1 MMDFEDAAV
10 RLARDQSKIRSRN
23 NNRSGIGISE
33 KAKRQAEYQK
43 KIQAR
48 QRAEREQK
56 KRNEAYQRK
65 YLHDCQR
72 LLKEK
77 SLASSSLNEERLF
90 LTPTSIYGDGDKL
103 SLPSS
108 VLETLSNNDE
118 SMSVDGG
125 NPWMFRIGIP
135 NPDYK
140 FPSSTLVQA
149 LKASPIDEDDDD
161 DDDMMDED
169 NDEEQYQE
177 QQMKPFLHELSQKYI
192 SYTHC
197 TVVEFT
203 QEEGNIGIPIRIAQA
218 LLNPKSR
225 HEGTT
230 TSSEIKIPTTIT
242 VDPASSSSDVTTT
255 SIVPSEDDS
264 KNKNKMQIEIE
275 STGIATNKEEEEEVE
290 VEVEVERT
298 PGHIAW
304 GAFEIPAV
312 QLEITML
319 QLPKGTGCT
328 LVPTE
333 EAVRNDFYSLKD
345 VKIVLEQSLIRTR
358 ATLTIGDVVSTWH
371 RGKKFDLNVTKVIP
385 SYFRGVTCINTD
397 IEVEIGETKINNA
410 AKDEGSNNNNNNKNS
425 QSKAT
430 NEETGFRLGT
440 GKKTTTSLLEEN
452 NNGEKE
458 AGALRTSVVNA
469 LPISLLPEEPS
480 IEKKDGVCTVQIRYS
495 GGNGKRRF
503 AIDTAKVKDLFVF
516 ASSLMNRDE
525 RSFQLVTRFPRR
537 ELSLIESNISDS
549 DNNSNSS
556 SQTGLAELTL
566 NQAGLQQG
574 QEMFMVED
582 L

>member
-23 NNRSGIGISE
+23 NNRGGIGISE

-48 QRAEREQK
+48 LREEREQK

-65 YLHDCQR
+65 YVHDCQR

-77 SLASSSLNEERLF
+77 SLASINERLF

-103 SLPSS
+103 SLPPS

-118 SMSVDGG
+118 SMSVNGG

-135 NPDYK
+135 NPNYK
-140 FPSSTLVQA
+140 FPSSILVQA
-149 LKASPIDEDDDD
+149 LEAPMNEEDD

-169 NDEEQYQE
+169 DDDDEEQYQE
-177 QQMKPFLHELSQKYI
+177 QQMKPFLQELSRKYI

-197 TVVEFT
+197 TVVEFS
-203 QEEGNIGIPIRIAQA
+203 QEEGNIGIPVRIAQA
-218 LLNPKSR
+218 LLDPENR
-225 HEGTT
+225 HDGRTT
-230 TSSEIKIPTTIT
+230 GSEIKIPTTIT

-255 SIVPSEDDS
+255 SIVASKDDS
-264 KNKNKMQIEIE
+264 EKEELMQVENT
-275 STGIATNKEEEEEVE
+275 SVATNKEEEEEV
-290 VEVEVERT
+290 VERT

-304 GAFEIPAV
+304 GAFEIPDV
-312 QLEITML
+312 QLEITMV

-333 EAVRNDFYSLKD
+333 EAVRNDFYGLKD

-371 RGKKFDLNVTKVIP
+371 RGKKFDLDVTKVIP

-397 IEVEIGETKINNA
+397 IEVEIGETKINNVSN
-410 AKDEGSNNNNNNKNS
+410 DEESNSNNDNNSKY
-425 QSKAT
+425 KAT

-440 GKKTTTSLLEEN
+440 GKKTTTSSLLKEDK
-452 NNGEKE
+452 GEKE
-458 AGALRTSVVNA
+458 AGALKQTSVNV
-469 LPISLLPEEPS
+469 LPISLLPEPP
-480 IEKKDGVCTVQIRYS
+480 IDKKDGVCTVQIRYS

-503 AIDTAKVKDLFVF
+503 SIDTATVKDLFAF

-525 RSFQLVTRFPRR
+525 RSFQLVTRYPRK
-537 ELSLIESNISDS
+537 ELHLIETNK
-549 DNNSNSS
+549 SNSS
-556 SQTGLAELTL
+556 SQTGMAELTL

-574 QEMFMVED
+574 QEMLMVED

>member
-1 MMDFEDAAV
+1 MDFEDAAV

-23 NNRSGIGISE
+23 NNRGGIGISE

-48 QRAEREQK
+48 LREEREQK

-77 SLASSSLNEERLF
+77 SLASINERLF

-103 SLPSS
+103 SLPPS

-118 SMSVDGG
+118 SMSVNGG

-135 NPDYK
+135 NPNYK

-149 LKASPIDEDDDD
+149 LEAPINEEED

-169 NDEEQYQE
+169 DDDDEEQYQE
-177 QQMKPFLHELSQKYI
+177 QQMKPFLQELNRKYI

-197 TVVEFT
+197 TVVEFS
-203 QEEGNIGIPIRIAQA
+203 QEEGNIGIPVRIAQA
-218 LLNPKSR
+218 LLDPKNR
-225 HEGTT
+225 HDGST

-242 VDPASSSSDVTTT
+242 VDPASSSSSSSSDVTN
-255 SIVPSEDDS
+255 SEKDEL
-264 KNKNKMQIEIE
+264 MQVEN
-275 STGIATNKEEEEEVE
+275 TGIATNKEEEEEE
-290 VEVEVERT
+290 VVERT

-304 GAFEIPAV
+304 GAFEIPDV
-312 QLEITML
+312 QLEITMV

-333 EAVRNDFYSLKD
+333 EAVRNDFYGLKD

-371 RGKKFDLNVTKVIP
+371 RGKKFDLDVTEVIP

-397 IEVEIGETKINNA
+397 IEVEIGETKINNV
-410 AKDEGSNNNNNNKNS
+410 AKNEESNSNNDNNSKY
-425 QSKAT
+425 KAT

-440 GKKTTTSLLEEN
+440 GKKTTTSSLLKEDK
-452 NNGEKE
+452 GEKE
-458 AGALRTSVVNA
+458 AGALKQTSVNI
-469 LPISLLPEEPS
+469 LPISLLPEPP
-480 IEKKDGVCTVQIRYS
+480 IDKKDGVCTVQIRYS

-503 AIDTAKVKDLFVF
+503 SIDTAKVKDLFAF

-525 RSFQLVTRFPRR
+525 RSFQLVTRYPRK
-537 ELSLIESNISDS
+537 ELHLIETNKSDS
-549 DNNSNSS
+549 DSKSNSRN
-556 SQTGLAELTL
+556 QTGMAELTL

-574 QEMFMVED
+574 QEMLMVED

>member
-23 NNRSGIGISE
+23 NNRGGIGISE
-33 KAKRQAEYQK
+33 KAKKQAEYQK

-48 QRAEREQK
+48 LRAEREQK
-56 KRNEAYQRK
+56 KRNEVYQRK

-77 SLASSSLNEERLF
+77 SLASINERLF

-103 SLPSS
+103 SLPPS

-118 SMSVDGG
+118 SMSADGG

-135 NPDYK
+135 NPNYK

-149 LKASPIDEDDDD
+149 LEAPINEDDHDDD

-169 NDEEQYQE
+169 DHDEEQYQE
-177 QQMKPFLHELSQKYI
+177 QQMKPFLQELSQKYI

-218 LLNPKSR
+218 LLDPKTR
-225 HEGTT
+225 HDGTT

-242 VDPASSSSDVTTT
+242 VDPASSSNVTTT
-255 SIVPSEDDS
+255 SIVPSKDDS
-264 KNKNKMQIEIE
+264 ENEEEMEMEME
-275 STGIATNKEEEEEVE
+275 STGIATNEEEEEEEV
-290 VEVEVERT
+290 VERT

-304 GAFEIPAV
+304 GAFEIPDV
-312 QLEITML
+312 QLEITMV

-333 EAVRNDFYSLKD
+333 EAVRNDFYGLKD

-371 RGKKFDLNVTKVIP
+371 RGKKFDLDVTKVIP

-410 AKDEGSNNNNNNKNS
+410 VKDEESNNNNKNS
-425 QSKAT
+425 QYKAT

-440 GKKTTTSLLEEN
+440 GKKTTTSLLEEK
-452 NNGEKE
+452 NGEKE
-458 AGALRTSVVNA
+458 AGAFNRTSVNA
-469 LPISLLPEEPS
+469 LPISLLPEPPIDE
-480 IEKKDGVCTVQIRYS
+480 KDGVCTVQIRYS

-503 AIDTAKVKDLFVF
+503 SIDTAKVRDLFAF

-525 RSFQLVTRFPRR
+525 RSFQLVTRFPRQ
-537 ELSLIESNISDS
+537 ELSLIETNISDS

-556 SQTGLAELTL
+556 SLTGMAELTL
-566 NQAGLQQG
+566 NQAGLQQE

>member
-1 MMDFEDAAV
+1 MDFEDAAV

-23 NNRSGIGISE
+23 NNRGGIGISE

-43 KIQAR
+43 KIQAQLR
-48 QRAEREQK
+48 EEREQK

-77 SLASSSLNEERLF
+77 SLASINERLF

-103 SLPSS
+103 SLPPS

-118 SMSVDGG
+118 SMSVNGG

-135 NPDYK
+135 NPNYK

-149 LKASPIDEDDDD
+149 LEAPINEED

-169 NDEEQYQE
+169 DDDEEQYQE
-177 QQMKPFLHELSQKYI
+177 QQMKPFLQELSRKYI

-197 TVVEFT
+197 TVVEFS
-203 QEEGNIGIPIRIAQA
+203 QEEGNIGIPVRIDQA
-218 LLNPKSR
+218 LLDPKNLHDGS
-225 HEGTT
+225 T

-242 VDPASSSSDVTTT
+242 VDPASSSSSSSSDVTN
-255 SIVPSEDDS
+255 SEKDEL
-264 KNKNKMQIEIE
+264 MQVEN
-275 STGIATNKEEEEEVE
+275 TGIATNKEEEEEV
-290 VEVEVERT
+290 VERT

-304 GAFEIPAV
+304 GAFEIPDV
-312 QLEITML
+312 QLEITMV

-333 EAVRNDFYSLKD
+333 EAVRNDFYGLKD

-371 RGKKFDLNVTKVIP
+371 RGKKFDLDVTKVIP

-397 IEVEIGETKINNA
+397 IEVEIGETKINNV
-410 AKDEGSNNNNNNKNS
+410 AKNEESNCNNDNNS

-440 GKKTTTSLLEEN
+440 GKKTTTSSLLKE

-458 AGALRTSVVNA
+458 AGALKQTSVNV
-469 LPISLLPEEPS
+469 LPISLLPEPP
-480 IEKKDGVCTVQIRYS
+480 IDKKDGVCTVQIRYS

-503 AIDTAKVKDLFVF
+503 SIDTAKVKDLFAF

-525 RSFQLVTRFPRR
+525 RSFQLVTRYPRK
-537 ELSLIESNISDS
+537 ELHLIETNKLDSDS
-549 DNNSNSS
+549 KSNSRN
-556 SQTGLAELTL
+556 QTGMAELTL

-574 QEMFMVED
+574 QEMLMVED

>member
-1 MMDFEDAAV
+1 MDFEDAAV

-23 NNRSGIGISE
+23 NNRGGIGISE

-48 QRAEREQK
+48 LREEREQK

-77 SLASSSLNEERLF
+77 SLASINERLF

-103 SLPSS
+103 SLPPS

-118 SMSVDGG
+118 SMSVNGG

-135 NPDYK
+135 NPNYK

-149 LKASPIDEDDDD
+149 LVAPINEEDD

-169 NDEEQYQE
+169 DDDEEQYQE
-177 QQMKPFLHELSQKYI
+177 QQMKPFLQELSRKYI

-197 TVVEFT
+197 TVVEFS
-203 QEEGNIGIPIRIAQA
+203 QEEGNIGIPVRIAQA
-218 LLNPKSR
+218 LLDPKNR
-225 HEGTT
+225 HDGST

-242 VDPASSSSDVTTT
+242 VDPASSSSSSDVTTT
-255 SIVPSEDDS
+255 SIVPSKDDLE
-264 KNKNKMQIEIE
+264 KDELMQVENT
-275 STGIATNKEEEEEVE
+275 SFATNKEEEV
-290 VEVEVERT
+290 VERT

-304 GAFEIPAV
+304 GAFEIPDV
-312 QLEITML
+312 QLEITMV

-333 EAVRNDFYSLKD
+333 EAVRNDFYGLKD

-371 RGKKFDLNVTKVIP
+371 RGKKFDLDVTKVIP

-397 IEVEIGETKINNA
+397 IEVEIGETKINNV
-410 AKDEGSNNNNNNKNS
+410 AKNEESNNNNSNNS

-440 GKKTTTSLLEEN
+440 GKKTTTSSLLKEDK
-452 NNGEKE
+452 GEKE
-458 AGALRTSVVNA
+458 AGALKQTSVNV
-469 LPISLLPEEPS
+469 LPISLLPEPP
-480 IEKKDGVCTVQIRYS
+480 IDKKDGVCTVQIRYS

-503 AIDTAKVKDLFVF
+503 SIDTAKVKDLFAF

-525 RSFQLVTRFPRR
+525 RSFQLVTRYPRK
-537 ELSLIESNISDS
+537 ELHLIETNKSDS
-549 DNNSNSS
+549 DNKSNSS
-556 SQTGLAELTL
+556 SQTGMAELTL

-574 QEMFMVED
+574 QEMLMVED

>member
-23 NNRSGIGISE
+23 NNRGGIGISE

-48 QRAEREQK
+48 LREEREQK

-77 SLASSSLNEERLF
+77 SLASINERLF

-103 SLPSS
+103 SLPPS

-118 SMSVDGG
+118 SMSVNGG

-135 NPDYK
+135 NPNYK

-149 LKASPIDEDDDD
+149 LEAPINEEED

-169 NDEEQYQE
+169 DDDEEQYQE
-177 QQMKPFLHELSQKYI
+177 QQMKPFLQELSRKYI

-197 TVVEFT
+197 TVVEFS
-203 QEEGNIGIPIRIAQA
+203 QEEGNIGIPVRIAQA
-218 LLNPKSR
+218 LLDPKNR
-225 HEGTT
+225 HDGST

-242 VDPASSSSDVTTT
+242 VDPASSSSSSDVTN
-255 SIVPSEDDS
+255 SEKDEL
-264 KNKNKMQIEIE
+264 MQVEN
-275 STGIATNKEEEEEVE
+275 TGIATNKEEEEEV
-290 VEVEVERT
+290 VERT

-304 GAFEIPAV
+304 GAFEIPDV
-312 QLEITML
+312 QLEITMV

-333 EAVRNDFYSLKD
+333 EAVRNDFYGLKD

-371 RGKKFDLNVTKVIP
+371 RGKKFDLDVTKVIP

-397 IEVEIGETKINNA
+397 IEVEIGETKINNVA
-410 AKDEGSNNNNNNKNS
+410 NDDEESNSNNDNNSKY
-425 QSKAT
+425 KAT

-440 GKKTTTSLLEEN
+440 GKKTTTSSLLKEDK
-452 NNGEKE
+452 GEKE
-458 AGALRTSVVNA
+458 AGALKQTSVNV
-469 LPISLLPEEPS
+469 LPISLLPEPP
-480 IEKKDGVCTVQIRYS
+480 IDKKDGVCTVQIRYS

-503 AIDTAKVKDLFVF
+503 SIDTAKVKDLFAF

-525 RSFQLVTRFPRR
+525 RSFQLVTRYPRK
-537 ELSLIESNISDS
+537 ELHLIETNKSDS
-549 DNNSNSS
+549 DNKSNSS
-556 SQTGLAELTL
+556 SQTGMAELTL

-574 QEMFMVED
+574 QEMLMVED

>member
-1 MMDFEDAAV
+1 MDFEDAAV

-23 NNRSGIGISE
+23 NNRGGIGISE

-48 QRAEREQK
+48 LREEREQK

-65 YLHDCQR
+65 YVHDCQR

-77 SLASSSLNEERLF
+77 SLASINERLF

-103 SLPSS
+103 SLPPS

-118 SMSVDGG
+118 SMMSVNGG

-135 NPDYK
+135 NPNYK

-149 LKASPIDEDDDD
+149 LEAPINEEED

-169 NDEEQYQE
+169 DDDEEQYQE
-177 QQMKPFLHELSQKYI
+177 QQMKPFLQELSRKYI

-197 TVVEFT
+197 TVVEFS
-203 QEEGNIGIPIRIAQA
+203 QEEGNIGIPVRIAQA
-218 LLNPKSR
+218 LLDPKNR
-225 HEGTT
+225 HDGST

-242 VDPASSSSDVTTT
+242 VDPASSSDVTNSEKEELMQVENT
-255 SIVPSEDDS
+255 SF
-264 KNKNKMQIEIE
+264 
-275 STGIATNKEEEEEVE
+275 ATNKEEEV
-290 VEVEVERT
+290 VERT

-304 GAFEIPAV
+304 GAFEIPDV
-312 QLEITML
+312 QLEITMV

-333 EAVRNDFYSLKD
+333 EAVRNDFYGLKD

-371 RGKKFDLNVTKVIP
+371 RGKKFDLDVTKVIP

-397 IEVEIGETKINNA
+397 IEVEIGETKINNV
-410 AKDEGSNNNNNNKNS
+410 AKNEESNSNNSNNS
-425 QSKAT
+425 ESKAT

-440 GKKTTTSLLEEN
+440 GKKTTTSSLLKE

-458 AGALRTSVVNA
+458 AGALKQTSVNV
-469 LPISLLPEEPS
+469 LPISLLPEPP
-480 IEKKDGVCTVQIRYS
+480 IDKKDGVCTVQIRYS

-503 AIDTAKVKDLFVF
+503 SIDTAKVKDLFAF

-525 RSFQLVTRFPRR
+525 RSFQLVTRYPRK
-537 ELSLIESNISDS
+537 ELHLIETNK
-549 DNNSNSS
+549 SNSS
-556 SQTGLAELTL
+556 SQTGMAELTL
-566 NQAGLQQG
+566 YQAGLQQG
-574 QEMFMVED
+574 QEMLMVED

>member
-23 NNRSGIGISE
+23 NNRGGIGISE

-48 QRAEREQK
+48 LREEREQK

-65 YLHDCQR
+65 YVHDCQR

-77 SLASSSLNEERLF
+77 SLASINERLF

-103 SLPSS
+103 SLPPS

-118 SMSVDGG
+118 SMSVNGG

-135 NPDYK
+135 NPNYK

-149 LKASPIDEDDDD
+149 LEAPINEEED

-169 NDEEQYQE
+169 DDDEEQYQE
-177 QQMKPFLHELSQKYI
+177 QQMKPFLQELSRKYI

-197 TVVEFT
+197 TVVEFS
-203 QEEGNIGIPIRIAQA
+203 QEEGNIGIPVRIAQA
-218 LLNPKSR
+218 LLDPKNR
-225 HEGTT
+225 HNGST

-242 VDPASSSSDVTTT
+242 VDPASSSSSSSSDVTN
-255 SIVPSEDDS
+255 SEKDEL
-264 KNKNKMQIEIE
+264 MQVEN
-275 STGIATNKEEEEEVE
+275 TGIATNKEEEEEE
-290 VEVEVERT
+290 VVERT

-304 GAFEIPAV
+304 GAFEIPDV
-312 QLEITML
+312 QLEITMV

-333 EAVRNDFYSLKD
+333 EAVRNDFYGLKD

-371 RGKKFDLNVTKVIP
+371 RGKKFDLDVTKVIP

-397 IEVEIGETKINNA
+397 IEVEIGETKINNVSN
-410 AKDEGSNNNNNNKNS
+410 DEESNSNNDNNS
-425 QSKAT
+425 IYKAT

-440 GKKTTTSLLEEN
+440 GKKTTTSSLLKEDK
-452 NNGEKE
+452 GEKE
-458 AGALRTSVVNA
+458 AAALKQTSVNM
-469 LPISLLPEEPS
+469 LPISLLPEPP
-480 IEKKDGVCTVQIRYS
+480 IDKKDGVCTVQIRYS

-503 AIDTAKVKDLFVF
+503 SIDTAKVKDLFAF

-525 RSFQLVTRFPRR
+525 RSFQLVTRYPRK
-537 ELSLIESNISDS
+537 ELHLIETNKLDS
-549 DNNSNSS
+549 DNKSNSS
-556 SQTGLAELTL
+556 SQTGMAELTL

-574 QEMFMVED
+574 QEMLMVED

>member
-1 MMDFEDAAV
+1 MDFEDAAV

-23 NNRSGIGISE
+23 NNRGGIGISE

-48 QRAEREQK
+48 LREEREQK

-65 YLHDCQR
+65 YVHDCQR

-77 SLASSSLNEERLF
+77 SLASINERLF

-103 SLPSS
+103 SLPPS

-118 SMSVDGG
+118 SMSVNGG

-135 NPDYK
+135 NPNYK

-149 LKASPIDEDDDD
+149 LEAPINEEDN
-161 DDDMMDED
+161 DDDMMDEVD
-169 NDEEQYQE
+169 DDEEQYQE
-177 QQMKPFLHELSQKYI
+177 QQMKPFLQELSRKYI

-197 TVVEFT
+197 TVVEFS
-203 QEEGNIGIPIRIAQA
+203 QEEGNIGIPVRIAQA
-218 LLNPKSR
+218 LLDPKNR
-225 HEGTT
+225 HDGTT

-242 VDPASSSSDVTTT
+242 VDPASSSSSDVTTT
-255 SIVPSEDDS
+255 SIVPSKDDS
-264 KNKNKMQIEIE
+264 EKEKEMQVENT
-275 STGIATNKEEEEEVE
+275 SFATNKEEEV
-290 VEVEVERT
+290 VERT

-304 GAFEIPAV
+304 GAFEIPDV
-312 QLEITML
+312 QLEITMV

-333 EAVRNDFYSLKD
+333 EAVRNDFYGLKD

-371 RGKKFDLNVTKVIP
+371 RGKKFDLDVTKVIP

-397 IEVEIGETKINNA
+397 IEVEIGETKINNV
-410 AKDEGSNNNNNNKNS
+410 AKNEESDNNNSNNS

-440 GKKTTTSLLEEN
+440 GKKTTTSSLLKEDK
-452 NNGEKE
+452 GEKE
-458 AGALRTSVVNA
+458 AGALKQTSVNM
-469 LPISLLPEEPS
+469 LPISLLPEPPTD
-480 IEKKDGVCTVQIRYS
+480 KKDGVCTVQIRYS

-503 AIDTAKVKDLFVF
+503 SIDTAKVKDLFAF

-525 RSFQLVTRFPRR
+525 RSFQLVTRYPRK
-537 ELSLIESNISDS
+537 ELHLIETNKS
-549 DNNSNSS
+549 NSNKSM
-556 SQTGLAELTL
+556 AELTL

-574 QEMFMVED
+574 QEMLMVED

>member
-23 NNRSGIGISE
+23 NNRGGIGISE

-48 QRAEREQK
+48 LREEREQK

-65 YLHDCQR
+65 YVHDCQR

-77 SLASSSLNEERLF
+77 SLASINERLF

-103 SLPSS
+103 SLPPS

-118 SMSVDGG
+118 SMSVNGG

-135 NPDYK
+135 NPNYK

-149 LKASPIDEDDDD
+149 LEAPINEEED

-169 NDEEQYQE
+169 DDDEEQYQE
-177 QQMKPFLHELSQKYI
+177 QQMKPFLQELSRKYI

-197 TVVEFT
+197 TVVEFS
-203 QEEGNIGIPIRIAQA
+203 QEEGNIGIPVRIAQA
-218 LLNPKSR
+218 LLDPKNR
-225 HEGTT
+225 HDGST

-242 VDPASSSSDVTTT
+242 VDPASSSSSSDVTTT
-255 SIVPSEDDS
+255 SIVASKDDS
-264 KNKNKMQIEIE
+264 EKEELMQVENT
-275 STGIATNKEEEEEVE
+275 SFATNKEEEV
-290 VEVEVERT
+290 VERT

-304 GAFEIPAV
+304 GAFEIPDV
-312 QLEITML
+312 QLEITMV

-333 EAVRNDFYSLKD
+333 EAVRNDFYGLKD

-371 RGKKFDLNVTKVIP
+371 RGKKFDLDVTKVIP

-397 IEVEIGETKINNA
+397 IEVEIGETKINNVSN
-410 AKDEGSNNNNNNKNS
+410 DEESNSNNDNNSKY
-425 QSKAT
+425 KAT

-440 GKKTTTSLLEEN
+440 GKKTTTSSLLKEDK
-452 NNGEKE
+452 GEKE
-458 AGALRTSVVNA
+458 AGALKQTSVNV
-469 LPISLLPEEPS
+469 LPISLLPEPP
-480 IEKKDGVCTVQIRYS
+480 IDKKDGVCTVQIRYS

-503 AIDTAKVKDLFVF
+503 SIDTAKVKDLFAF

-525 RSFQLVTRFPRR
+525 RSFQLVTRYPRK
-537 ELSLIESNISDS
+537 ELHLIETNKSDS
-549 DNNSNSS
+549 DNKSNSS
-556 SQTGLAELTL
+556 SQTGMAELTL

-574 QEMFMVED
+574 QEMLMVED